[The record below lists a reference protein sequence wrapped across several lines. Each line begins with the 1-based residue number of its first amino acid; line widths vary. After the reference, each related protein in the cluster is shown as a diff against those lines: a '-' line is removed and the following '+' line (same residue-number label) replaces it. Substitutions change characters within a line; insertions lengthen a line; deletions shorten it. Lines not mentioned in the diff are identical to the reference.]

1 MRLKPGDSYPQ
12 IRLAMAL
19 IGLAAFALVMLA
31 DCSGGTSSGI
41 TESSPGTRPGSSEN
55 MLLQVRAAGQVGNEV
70 DVQPLR
76 DPQVEDLRGRATQA
90 EKRGDFASAQRALAQ
105 ALLIT
110 PDDPD
115 LLQWQAELAL
125 VTRQWAQAE
134 QLATRSYDMG
144 PKLGGLCRRNW
155 TTIRFA
161 SQARGKA
168 AAAVQAQQ
176 RVAACAVAPT
186 TRM

>member
-1 MRLKPGDSYPQ
+1 MTCWPGRFYSAVAVA
-12 IRLAMAL
+12 R
-19 IGLAAFALVMLA
+19 ALVAVIAVSLA
-31 DCSGGTSSGI
+31 GCSGGTSSGI
-41 TESSPGTRPGSSEN
+41 TESSPGTKPGSSSN
-55 MLLQVRAAGQVGNEV
+55 MLAQVRAAGQVGNEV

-76 DPQVEDLRGRATQA
+76 DPQVEDLRNTATQA
-90 EKRGDFASAQRALAQ
+90 ENRRDFAAAQRALSQ

-110 PDDPD
+110 PGDPD

-134 QLATRSYDMG
+134 QLATRSYDNG

-155 TTIRFA
+155 TTILFA
-161 SQARGKA
+161 SQARGKTA
-168 AAAVQAQQ
+168 AAAQAQQ
-176 RVAACAVAPT
+176 RVAACTVAPP